1 MDAHKVA
8 CITDTHFGI
17 RKGSQI
23 FHDYFNKF
31 YSETFFPELDA
42 RGIDTVIHLGDCFDV
57 RKGIDYWSLNWAKEN
72 FFTPLQE
79 RGIKLHLIVGNH
91 DIFYKESLRINS
103 PGLNL
108 QEYDN
113 VTIYSNPGTFTISG
127 TPVFMV
133 PWICESNAS
142 EFSEELAYSDA
153 KVCMGHLELAGFYA
167 NKDYQCQHGTDS
179 KIFSGFDRVF
189 SGHFHKKNTAGNVT
203 YLGNPYQLYWNDEGD
218 TRGFHIFD
226 LETYELEFIENP
238 NTMFHKIAYNEADRK
253 LINPNKYKN
262 CYVKVIV
269 EGKSTPQKLSKVV
282 DGLYDTGIHDIKVI
296 ETLDYSIDDD
306 VEVEAEDTLTT
317 FTNYVEAMDESFNKS
332 KVISIFKSLY
342 VEAQEV

>member
-1 MDAHKVA
+1 MTKVA
-8 CITDTHFGI
+8 LITDTHFGI

-23 FHDYFNKF
+23 FHDYFRKF
-31 YSETFFPELDA
+31 YSEVFFPELES

-57 RKGIDYWSLNWAKEN
+57 RKGIDYWSLNWAKDN

-79 RGIKLHLIVGNH
+79 RGIQLHLIVGNH
-91 DIFYKESLRINS
+91 DIFYKESLSINS

-113 VTIYSNPGTFTISG
+113 VTIYQEPGTHTISG
-127 TPVFMV
+127 CPIFMV
-133 PWICESNAS
+133 PWICEGNAES
-142 EFSEELAYSDA
+142 FSEELAYSEA
-153 KVCMGHLELAGFYA
+153 NVCMGHLELAGFYA

-179 KIFSGFDRVF
+179 KIFSRFDRVF
-189 SGHFHKKNTAGNVT
+189 SGHFHKKNSAGNIT

-238 NTMFHKIAYNEADRK
+238 NTMFHKITYNESDRK
-253 LINPNKYKN
+253 LINPHKYKDS
-262 CYVKVIV
+262 YVKVIV

-296 ETLDYSIDDD
+296 ETIDYSIDDD

-317 FTNYVEAMDESFNKS
+317 FTKYVEAMDDSFNKS